1 MSNMVSHVPVT
12 AVSLKP
18 DLFEGLKFDFSKP
31 LNMNFAVT
39 HSIYMGNVE
48 MPMGAPGATLKVP
61 VGTYEFGANLISSKV
76 KPVLSHDVSGLIC
89 KS

>member
-1 MSNMVSHVPVT
+1 MLVA

-39 HSIYMGNVE
+39 HRQGDNLNQVVAA
-48 MPMGAPGATLKVP
+48 GP
-61 VGTYEFGANLISSKV
+61 VHST
-76 KPVLSHDVSGLIC
+76 
-89 KS
+89 